1 MGAKTGLDFFA
12 ITSPGVRNFQ
22 RNWCYLIVFDLG
34 LTWRGGGGGIAN
46 RYQIGGGGGGI
57 ANRYQIGGGE
67 GSAPYVPPP
76 SATWLVTL
84 QCSINKSEDIT

>member
-1 MGAKTGLDFFA
+1 MGTKTGLEFFA
-12 ITSPGVRNFQ
+12 ITSPGVRDFQ

-34 LTWRGGGGGIAN
+34 LTWGGGGGIGN
-46 RYQIGGGGGGI
+46 RYQIGGE
-57 ANRYQIGGGE
+57 AP
-67 GSAPYVPPP
+67 PYVPPP